1 MTQSGVQTQ
10 EREKALHLTPK
21 PSAVMDNDESPPH
34 RFLVVDARVPSPI
47 RQVLDEADGCMNLAF
62 TTGGTACAR
71 RAMRVVLATESV
83 LTDDYSASLLS
94 LREKHAAIAP
104 TLFTVL
110 DLLGTGDEPLEADA
124 LTALIA
130 TVKAIVYEIYVVGS
144 ERLEALEY
152 LSELIGS
159 LERDRISASPQKTA
173 APGVKAEGS
182 ARARRSE

>member
-1 MTQSGVQTQ
+1 MSQSAVQTP
-10 EREKALHLTPK
+10 EREKTFQATPK
-21 PSAVMDNDESPPH
+21 PSAVVDNDQGPPH
-34 RFLVVDARVPSPI
+34 RFLVVDSRVPASI
-47 RQVLDEADGCMNLAF
+47 RQLLDEADGCMNLAF
-62 TTGGTACAR
+62 TTGGTACVR
-71 RAMRVVLATESV
+71 RAMRVILATEGV

-94 LREKHAAIAP
+94 LREKHPAIAP

-159 LERDRISASPQKTA
+159 LERDRISAGPQKTA
-173 APGVKAEGS
+173 APGAKAEGS
-182 ARARRSE
+182 ARARRTE

>member
-1 MTQSGVQTQ
+1 MTEQ
-10 EREKALHLTPK
+10 ESSDTSHFSSTPF
-21 PSAVMDNDESPPH
+21 S
-34 RFLVVDARVPSPI
+34 F
-47 RQVLDEADGCMNLAF
+47 
-62 TTGGTACAR
+62 
-71 RAMRVVLATESV
+71 
-83 LTDDYSASLLS
+83 
-94 LREKHAAIAP
+94 AIAP

-159 LERDRISASPQKTA
+159 LERDRIPVSPQKTA
-173 APGVKAEGS
+173 APKAEGS
-182 ARARRSE
+182 ARARRAE